1 MTLPNQPE
9 PFVDQVEI
17 EELEPRAVSSIA
29 GSLATKDVVTFIGL
43 FCSFVADALRFGRK
57 KQVQV

>member
-43 FCSFVADALRFGRK
+43 FFSVL
-57 KQVQV
+57 